1 MAKKLI
7 YNYEFTPGGA
17 NAGVIKFKGRHPQR
31 TLLLVTNVTRSTIIY
46 NFAGS
51 GFGGT
56 VTYDAEND
64 ESTLTLESDTSTHNS
79 ADELQIFLDI
89 REDKVDFSETF
100 TDPVSKLRVSNPQN
114 LIDTDFEYGLQPTKW
129 ETVELVNNI
138 PSFFA
143 SNESYAIGDV
153 TSVITSQGSKDV
165 TVSTLEPHGLSVGSP
180 FEIQGLSQK
189 TAEGKY
195 LVSNVSS
202 TTTFS
207 YNAKKKQTATVDVSG
222 SYTIV
227 TPGQFYE
234 SADIGVSGGINTNES
249 TRSSLEITTDYT
261 HGFENGSSVYLT
273 NTYGNEAYVVDDG
286 TATAGD
292 GRPFIDFA
300 QTVNTTIDLDE
311 TQIVTREM
319 NSTYF
324 FEFFSTTVNISGNKI
339 LWPNSNLR
347 VGDVLLYLT
356 APYDTA
362 IGGLT
367 RQEFYYVKT
376 VDSTGITLCE
386 TTNGAYTTNS
396 TITLSSAGTYAYGP
410 HSLHLA
416 YELGRLRKDRR
427 SYYQYAYSR
436 NQQTFSGSGWDLRNF
451 ASTYGLGGTSPDKV
465 MFIDR
470 NTSSGNFGSWTT
482 GAVYASYN
490 DTNFTMGKS
499 SVGIVDDS
507 EFMENFARY
516 EAYSMFN
523 VPQQSFQSYMRFYNN
538 SASYYSSV
546 DRTLSN
552 DNAYMILLK
561 RNTESETFFK
571 LNHGLS
577 TGDSLTLTTQSG
589 SDIQYTLRTSNN
601 WTIDGSLSTVASGS
615 SGTVT
620 VVDPNRF
627 KLDFISG
634 YTSYGQDK
642 KLTHIRGQY
651 QLSGTFG
658 NDKKNSIYVGSN
670 NLTDNQKLTVSTTS
684 TYPTTSTGIVT
695 PTPNTI
701 GSVYYATKTWV
712 GGKVT
717 AAGSDHGK
725 LFFNSVNYYQ
735 PIQSSRVVD
744 NTYGQQWFYIQHLRN
759 SYSRLYTSSMGYIG
773 QWNHSHG
780 VSPIPSNES
789 ARDVFYGNSLF
800 RNKGFYYMASD
811 WQYNTSSDYFIFVE
825 QIPDIS
831 DYNNTRIVQHH
842 SQIYGYNYSNA
853 SKYSY
858 QTPNR
863 QHTAWKTISP
873 GWRYMYAYRYVVP
886 NSQYQGLMSVSL
898 ILDNSQFPMYQPN
911 QNYASWYTTNT
922 SYPWAGTQNYYGGQR
937 YHVNILVPQKF
948 GTVASNLYPT
958 NQTAA
963 ETMVD
968 SLASAITANISYPS
982 FNAPPTTTTA
992 YAERVD
998 DNRIRL
1004 LGQADGETFRFTSS
1018 GTDLTMSTDLQ
1029 RGGVDGEYI
1038 ITNNTP
1044 NQFRTI
1050 AAYKINGREIS
1061 VAFGNISSAEF
1072 TSTAHKLLNGSKVTY
1087 TEEGGAS
1094 VAELT
1099 SGNEYYVHVTGPD
1112 TFKLSN
1118 TSTEAINGIT
1128 IAFTDP
1134 TSGSITIGVKNISSR
1149 QEDGTITLT
1158 AGESKVIGTDTT
1170 FTQYFKPGDTLVIK
1184 NGGTTPATFEEYI
1197 VSVVTDDAE
1206 LYVQN
1211 PPVTTISNTQ
1221 FYIDTKVYVKPDGSS
1236 QHRPF
1241 DGGVEINAGSSPN
1254 SSIVRQTRK
1263 YFRYQSGKG
1272 IQCSLAI
1279 NFNPS
1284 RLVNTVTG
1292 LNNAALPV
1300 KTKEV
1305 ILTNVGTLVYNLY
1318 GEDRFGTVIGDN
1330 KTITVVKGDT
1340 LRLVVSAAGHPTW
1353 IQSAARGS
1361 GTGPS
1366 NAVTTGV
1373 TNNGATSGTII
1384 WDTTNVT
1391 AGTYYYQ
1398 CANHYVMQGQIIIED
1413 TPSANS
1419 LVTISTQEPHG
1430 LNRGNTVKIAGSDQS
1445 EYNGTF
1451 DIVDADDFS
1460 FTYECSDSGTAR
1472 NLTTGTPSGL
1482 LNYNPGNYS
1491 NAAIRCGL
1499 FDYQNGFF
1507 FEYDGTDLY
1516 AVRRSS
1522 VQQISG
1528 RSSVVS
1534 GSNVVTGTDTAY
1546 SRQLSVGDMVVIRG
1560 SSYRVTAIGS
1570 DTNIHIQP
1578 AYKGINSTDA
1588 VVTKTVDTKVSQ
1600 SNWNI
1605 DKADGTGPSGFDLDI
1620 TKIQMAYLDYS
1631 WYGAGKIRFGFKDTH
1646 GHVKY
1651 MHEFIH
1657 NNQLDEAYM
1666 RSGNIPGRY
1675 EIENTGGEVGFIPA
1689 LFHWG
1694 TSVMMDG
1701 GFDDDKAYLF
1711 TASSNDLTF
1720 TNGDSN
1726 SITTVANSS
1735 LIWNYNYGERR
1746 FYWYVKIPFATADA
1760 GNFSTGVELY
1770 TAGQELNGEKVDYTD
1785 YADGNFNVY
1794 IFVAETRRYTEPVI
1808 YPSVT
1813 NGTAVSIGAPASGPV
1828 TDAVD
1833 LTQDIPLIS
1842 IRLAPSVDN
1851 NLTGALGAR
1860 DIINRMQL
1868 QLKQLGITVTHDCTV
1883 DLILNGAI
1891 STREFDKVQAPSLSE
1906 LVRHQSGDRII
1917 GGTKVFALRASGG
1930 QGNTTSVTE
1939 DFDLTEITDLGN
1951 SILGGDGVFP
1961 NGPDM
1966 LTIALVPND
1975 TSLINATT
1983 PLKVSSRITWTES
1996 QA

>member
-31 TLLLVTNVTRSTIIY
+31 TLLLVTNTTRSTIIY

-51 GFGGT
+51 GYGGT
-56 VTYDAEND
+56 VTYDAAND
-64 ESTLTLESDTSTHNS
+64 ESTLTLEADTSAHNS

-89 REDKVDFSETF
+89 REDKIDFSETF

-129 ETVELVNNI
+129 ETIELVNNV

-153 TSVITSQGSKDV
+153 TSVLTSQGSKDV
-165 TVSTLEPHGLSVGSP
+165 TVTTLEPHGLSVGSP

-195 LVSNVSS
+195 LVSNVAS
-202 TTTFS
+202 TTVFS
-207 YNAKKKQTATVDVSG
+207 YNAKKKQTSTADVSG

-234 SADIGVSGGINTNES
+234 SADIAVAGGIDTNEA
-249 TRSSLEITTDYT
+249 TKTTLEVTTDFT
-261 HGFENGSSVYLT
+261 HGFENGSSIYLT
-273 NTYGNEAYVVDDG
+273 NTFGNEAYNVDNGAD
-286 TATAGD
+286 TAGD
-292 GRPFIDFA
+292 GRPFIDSA

-311 TQIVTREM
+311 VNIVTREM

-324 FEFFSTTVNISGNKI
+324 FEFFDATVDLANNKI

-347 VGDVLLYLT
+347 VGDVLLYLS

-367 RQEFYYVKT
+367 RQEFYYVKS
-376 VDSTGITLCE
+376 VDSAGITLCQ

-396 TITLSSAGTYAYGP
+396 TITLSSVGTYNYGP
-410 HSLHLA
+410 HSFHLA
-416 YELGRLRKDRR
+416 YELGRVRKGYRN
-427 SYYQYAYSR
+427 YYQFAYSR
-436 NQQTFSGSGWDLRNF
+436 FQQTGSGSGWDLQSNS
-451 ASTYGLGGTSPDKV
+451 STYGLGGVFPDRV
-465 MFIDR
+465 MWVDR
-470 NTSSGNFGSWTT
+470 SSNSGNFSNFINYNQI
-482 GAVYASYN
+482 YASYM
-490 DTNFTMGKS
+490 DSDFTMGKS
-499 SVGIVDDS
+499 SIGITNDS
-507 EFMENFARY
+507 EFMENFDRY
-516 EAYSMFN
+516 DDYS
-523 VPQQSFQSYMRFYNN
+523 SFKAPNNFYSSYIRFYNN
-538 SASYYSSV
+538 NASFYASV

-552 DNAYMILLK
+552 DNAFLILLK
-561 RNTESETFFK
+561 RNTEAETFFK
-571 LNHGLS
+571 LDHGLS
-577 TGDSLTLTTQSG
+577 NGDTLTLTTQSG
-589 SDIQYTLRTSNN
+589 SDLQYHTRTTNN
-601 WTIDGSLSTVASGS
+601 IAVDASLTSVSSGS
-615 SGTVT
+615 TGTVT
-620 VVDPNRF
+620 VLDPNRF
-627 KLDFISG
+627 KLDLISG
-634 YTSYGQDK
+634 YTGLYDDK
-642 KLTHIRGQY
+642 KLAHIRGQY

-670 NLTDNQKLTVSTTS
+670 NLTDNQRLTITTTS
-684 TYPTTSTGIVT
+684 SFPTTQTGIVT
-695 PTPNTI
+695 PTTNTI
-701 GSVYYATKTWV
+701 NTVYDSTKSWV
-712 GGKVT
+712 EGKVT
-717 AAGSDHGK
+717 AAGADHGQI
-725 LFFNSVNYYQ
+725 FFNNSQYYQ
-735 PIQSSRVVD
+735 PVRSNRVY
-744 NTYGQQWFYIQHLRN
+744 NSTYGDQYFYIQHLR
-759 SYSRLYTSSMGYIG
+759 YSETYLYTSSMSYIG
-773 QWNHSHG
+773 RWSHSHG
-780 VSPIPSNES
+780 SAPQPSNEVAIDKLS
-789 ARDVFYGNSLF
+789 GNSLF
-800 RNKGFYYMASD
+800 RNRGFYYIASP
-811 WQYNTSSDYFIFVE
+811 WAYNTSSNYYVFIE

-831 DYNNTRIVQHH
+831 DIYNTSNVREQ
-842 SQIYGYNYSNA
+842 SQIYGYNYTNTTV
-853 SKYSY
+853 YSY
-858 QTPNR
+858 QTQDRN
-863 QHTAWKTISP
+863 HSNWKTIAG
-873 GWRYMYAYRYVVP
+873 GWRYMYAYRYQVP
-886 NSQYQGLMSVSL
+886 NATYQGMMSISL
-898 ILDNSQFPMYQPN
+898 ILDNSNFPMYQEN
-911 QNYASWYTTNT
+911 QSYAQWNTTN
-922 SYPWAGTQNYYGGQR
+922 SRNPWAGSQYYYGGQR
-937 YHVNILVPQKF
+937 YHVNILVPQKKNT
-948 GTVASNLYPT
+948 GSTLYET
-958 NQTAA
+958 NQTDA
-963 ETMVD
+963 ETLVD
-968 SLASAITANISYPS
+968 SLATSITTSISYPTFTS
-982 FNAPPTTTTA
+982 PSTTA
-992 YAERVD
+992 YVQRLD
-998 DNRIRL
+998 NNRINL
-1004 LGQADGETFRFTSS
+1004 LGAPNGELFRFTGAGS
-1018 GTDLTMSTDLQ
+1018 DLSLSTDLQ
-1029 RGGVDGEYI
+1029 RGGVDGEYV
-1038 ITNNTP
+1038 ITNTNPT
-1044 NQFRTI
+1044 QFRTI
-1050 AAYKINGREIS
+1050 APYKINGRDIS
-1061 VAFGNISSAEF
+1061 VAFGNIVDGEF

-1087 TEEGGAS
+1087 TEVGGAS

-1118 TSTEAINGIT
+1118 NNVEANNGIT
-1128 IAFTDP
+1128 IGFTSP

-1149 QEDGTITLT
+1149 QEADGTVTLN
-1158 AGESKVIGTDTT
+1158 ASDFKVLGTDTT
-1170 FTQYFKPGDTLVIK
+1170 FTQYFKPGDTLVVK

-1211 PPVTTISNTQ
+1211 APVATLTNTQ
-1221 FYIDTKVYVKPDGSS
+1221 FYIDTKIYVKPDGSS

-1292 LNNAALPV
+1292 VSNSVLAA

-1305 ILTNVGTLVYNLY
+1305 LITNIDSILYNLY

-1330 KTITVVKGDT
+1330 KPITIIKGDT

-1353 IQSAARGS
+1353 IQSSARSSGS
-1361 GTGPS
+1361 GPT
-1366 NAVTTGV
+1366 NAVTTGI
-1373 TNNGATSGTII
+1373 TNNGTTSGTII

-1398 CANHYVMQGQIIIED
+1398 CANHHLMQGQIVVEAA
-1413 TPSANS
+1413 PSANS
-1419 LVTISTQEPHG
+1419 LVTMSTSEPHG
-1430 LNRGNTVKIAGSDQS
+1430 LNRGNTVKIAGADQS

-1460 FTYECSDSGTAR
+1460 FTYECADSGTAR
-1472 NLTTGTPSGL
+1472 TLTTGTPAGL

-1534 GSNVVTGTDTAY
+1534 GSNIVDGTDTAY

-1578 AYKGINSTDA
+1578 AYRGINSTDA
-1588 VVTKTVDTKVSQ
+1588 VVTKTIDTKVAQ

-1720 TNGDSN
+1720 TNGDSA
-1726 SITTVANSS
+1726 SINTVANSS

-1746 FYWYVKIPFATADA
+1746 FYWYVKIPFATSDA
-1760 GNFSTGVELY
+1760 GSFSTGVELY

-1794 IFVAETRRYTEPVI
+1794 IFISSTRRYTPPVI

-1813 NGTAVSIGAPASGPV
+1813 SGTAVSVGAPASGAAA
-1828 TDAVD
+1828 DAVD

-1891 STREFDKVQAPSLSE
+1891 STRIFDKVQEPSLSE

-1917 GGTKVFALRASGG
+1917 GGTKVFSLRASGG
-1930 QGNTTSVTE
+1930 QGNATSVTE
-1939 DFDLTEITDLGN
+1939 DFDLSQISDLGN